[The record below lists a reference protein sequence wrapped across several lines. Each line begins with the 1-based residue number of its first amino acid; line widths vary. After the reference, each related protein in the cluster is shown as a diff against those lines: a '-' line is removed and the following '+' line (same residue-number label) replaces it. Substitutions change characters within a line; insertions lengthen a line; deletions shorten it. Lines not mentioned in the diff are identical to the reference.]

1 MFYNRPIQS
10 ERKTLPPP
18 HALGLNTAGYRVP
31 PCQLPYLVYAAP
43 K

>member
-1 MFYNRPIQS
+1 MHYNRPIEY

-18 HALGLNTAGYRVP
+18 HALGLKTAGYRVP
-31 PCQLPYLVYAAP
+31 PCQLSYLEYAAP